1 MKDQLGQFP
10 PYTGT
15 EPYICFAFS
24 PKDSAKAKKILR
36 LLYERGCRVWYSC
49 KKADGA
55 ADLLIRQKRAL
66 DASLTLLYLS
76 DAACQDVETKSN
88 LLVYQ
93 NREKP
98 ILCLSPDGKDRKLSM
113 GLLESVPLIRL
124 DQCGNEK
131 ELQSGI
137 LHAEGFSQDLLGEP
151 VLSPKKGWIKTLPLV
166 FLIAALL
173 LTGVFLYRFV
183 AVPAAAEEEQ
193 AIGEVVFS
201 DPLIREAV
209 KKALGKDES
218 IEDLTVLPLDG
229 IPGSWEDLA
238 LLPSL
243 QIIEIPQSAIQED
256 TVLPDPAYTVRLK
269 GGGR

>member
-24 PKDSAKAKKILR
+24 PKDSAKASKILR

-55 ADLLIRQKRAL
+55 ADLLIRQKRML

-137 LHAEGFSQDLLGEP
+137 LHSEGFSQDLLGEP
-151 VLSPKKGWIKTLPLV
+151 VLSPKKGWIKALPFV

-183 AVPAAAEEEQ
+183 AVPAVAEGEQ

-201 DPLIREAV
+201 DPLIRTAV
-209 KKALGKDES
+209 KNALKEET
-218 IEDLTVLPLDG
+218 IQDLTVLSLDG

-243 QIIEIPQSAIQED
+243 QIIEIPQSVIRED
-256 TVLPDPAYTVRLK
+256 TVLPDPAYTVRLR
-269 GGGR
+269 GGVE